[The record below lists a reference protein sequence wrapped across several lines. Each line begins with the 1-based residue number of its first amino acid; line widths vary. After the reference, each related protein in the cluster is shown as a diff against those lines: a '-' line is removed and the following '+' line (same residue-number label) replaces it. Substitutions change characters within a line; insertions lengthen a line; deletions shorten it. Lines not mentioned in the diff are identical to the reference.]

1 MSLQFQVI
9 PVRKDP
15 PDLERFVAA
24 LLALTMAR
32 VEAERDEA
40 TEAPGEIA
48 DREVAD
54 V

>member
-1 MSLQFQVI
+1 MNRQFQVI

-32 VEAERDEA
+32 LEAQRDRAAQASE
-40 TEAPGEIA
+40 EVA
-48 DREVAD
+48 DREAED
-54 V
+54 D